1 MFVTRIA
8 LSILLVFVIG
18 SASAQA
24 LVADAGLRDTICPGT
39 SLTLGGNPTATGGT
53 GPYTFQWTPT
63 TNLSSSTVANPLA
76 SPAVPTMYYV
86 QVIDAVGDTVIDSVF
101 VDLYSIWAFNAG
113 PDTSMCINESVV
125 IGGPNNSLAG
135 GVTYSWTPATGLSST
150 TAPRPTCSVT
160 VTTTYSLTITSP
172 NCPSKD
178 FEITVTVHP
187 LPNIVATPNTATI
200 DEGQSIA
207 INASGGVNYAW
218 TPPAGLSNVV
228 GPLTNAEPTSTT
240 TYTLVGIDQNGCVN
254 FDTITITVNP
264 FDEVVLYNSFSPNN
278 DGINDFWY
286 IGNIQKYPDNRLEVY
301 TRTGQQV
308 YAKSGYDNSW
318 DGTNYGDKLPE
329 ATYYFTLNLGNGSPP
344 IMGSVTI
351 LR

>member
-1 MFVTRIA
+1 MFVTRFA
-8 LSILLVFVIG
+8 LAVIFMFFID
-18 SASAQA
+18 SAAAQA

-39 SLTLGGNPTATGGT
+39 ISLLGGSPTALGGT
-53 GPYTFQWTPT
+53 APYTYRWTPT
-63 TNLSSSTVANPLA
+63 SALSSSTVANPVA
-76 SPAVPTMYYV
+76 SPATPTMYYV
-86 QVIDAVGDTVIDSVF
+86 QVIDAVGDTAIDSVF

-125 IGGPNNSLAG
+125 IGGPNNSLADG
-135 GVTYSWTPATGLSST
+135 ASYSWSPANGLSST
-150 TAPRPTCSVT
+150 TDPRPICSAT
-160 VTTTYSLTITSP
+160 VTTIYSLTISSP
-172 NCPSKD
+172 DCPNKQ

-187 LPNIVATPNTATI
+187 LPSITASPTYATI
-200 DEGQSIA
+200 NEGETIP
-207 INASGGVNYAW
+207 ITASGGENYYW
-218 TPPAGLSNVV
+218 TLPLGLSNTL
-228 GPLTNAEPTSTT
+228 GSLTNAEPTSTT
-240 TYTLVGIDQNGCVN
+240 TYTVVGVDQNGCVN
-254 FDTITITVNP
+254 YDTVTIIVNP
-264 FDEVVLYNSFSPNN
+264 FDEVVMCNSFSPNN

-286 IGNIQKYPDNRLEVY
+286 IGNIQKYPDNRLEIY

>member
-1 MFVTRIA
+1 MFVTRFA
-8 LSILLVFVIG
+8 LSVLFVFLIG

-39 SLTLGGNPTATGGT
+39 SLTLGGSPTATGGT

-63 TNLSSSTVANPLA
+63 TNLSSSTIANPLA

-86 QVIDAVGDTVIDSVF
+86 QVIDAVGDTAIDSVF

-135 GVTYSWTPATGLSST
+135 GVTYAWSPATGLSST

-172 NCPSKD
+172 NCPSKV

-187 LPNIVATPNTATI
+187 LPNIVATPNAATI
-200 DEGQSIA
+200 DEGQAIA
-207 INASGGVNYAW
+207 ISASGGVSYVW
-218 TPPAGLSNVV
+218 TPPGGLSNTV
-228 GPLTNAEPTSTT
+228 GSLTNAEPTSTT
-240 TYTLVGIDQNGCVN
+240 TYTVVGFDQNGCVN
-254 FDTITITVNP
+254 YDTVTITVNP

-286 IGNIQKYPDNRLEVY
+286 IGNIQKYPDNRLEVF